1 MGYFTAGTIEV
12 RVNGTPIKTM
22 PATLKDAGTYE
33 IELRITSKY
42 FKWNNGSKV
51 ISQTITV
58 HKQQLAVPTL
68 SDFTFDGKNH
78 DGASLTEKGVLSG
91 FDGATM
97 KLTFT
102 GGPTLR
108 NAGDYVVTIALKDP
122 TNYEFIDDTA
132 ASIAAR
138 FGAKL
143 ASLNEE
149 RTEATYDLHISKYLL
164 TVNDAA
170 RSLGIPKSLK
180 GALNV
185 IVKGNAER
193 VDCMRING
201 SHYAVYIA
209 AAGAFT
215 RVTYDTPQAEKRL
228 LGKAAY
234 AVEGLKHSDFQPFPV
249 TVCCDGEK
257 TETIAALVFVL
268 NGKFVA
274 GFPVNEEASLKDG
287 MLEVVIIRQAKRT
300 NFARKIKTMCALAHL
315 FLFGCKVRKKDVLL
329 LRGRRV
335 EIETEEGVLWDF
347 DGEKGT
353 RGRVEIEALPQRMKM
368 FVGKNK

>member
-1 MGYFTAGTIEV
+1 MKCLFLYNPNSGKGKLLKKLPYIERRLKERFEEVVCRATKSAEDLEKQAREGAERFDAVIFSGGDGTFHHVLEGIGEREVTLGYL
-12 RVNGTPIKTM
+12 P
-22 PATLKDAGTYE
+22 
-33 IELRITSKY
+33 
-42 FKWNNGSKV
+42 
-51 ISQTITV
+51 
-58 HKQQLAVPTL
+58 
-68 SDFTFDGKNH
+68 
-78 DGASLTEKGVLSG
+78 SG
-91 FDGATM
+91 
-97 KLTFT
+97 
-102 GGPTLR
+102 
-108 NAGDYVVTIALKDP
+108 
-122 TNYEFIDDTA
+122 
-132 ASIAAR
+132 
-138 FGAKL
+138 
-143 ASLNEE
+143 
-149 RTEATYDLHISKYLL
+149 

-215 RVTYDTPQAEKRL
+215 CVTYDTPQAEKRL

-257 TETIAALVFVL
+257 TETSAALVFVL

-274 GFPVNEEASLKDG
+274 GFPVNDEASLKDG